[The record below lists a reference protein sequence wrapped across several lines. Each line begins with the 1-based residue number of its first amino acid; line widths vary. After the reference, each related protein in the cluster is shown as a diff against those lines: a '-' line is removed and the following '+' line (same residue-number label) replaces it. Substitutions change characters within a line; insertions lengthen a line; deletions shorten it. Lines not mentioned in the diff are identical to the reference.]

1 MSLQGWKFRTL
12 FLPRLGTELLPADTL
27 LRAEKLA
34 AMVSGSGEA
43 PRMDPRHSAD
53 GARLLARTVAR
64 EVNYDRAVRREY
76 CNLGIFVVYVVTLL
90 TMITLQRGVASGSGR
105 LQALA
110 ARRTWLGLSLGVTA
124 DESRVTNELV
134 NVTGVLA
141 HVRRN
146 VETIFGRSTCG
157 NGVCEAPDE
166 HPFWRAAADAR
177 HFEGGWQGRKR
188 VRTSELQRLLSRSF
202 STRFG

>member
-110 ARRTWLGLSLGVTA
+110 ARRTWLGLGQGSTR
-124 DESRVTNELV
+124 E
-134 NVTGVLA
+134 
-141 HVRRN
+141 RN
-146 VETIFGRSTCG
+146 S
-157 NGVCEAPDE
+157 
-166 HPFWRAAADAR
+166 
-177 HFEGGWQGRKR
+177 Q
-188 VRTSELQRLLSRSF
+188 LQRLRSRRF
-202 STRFG
+202 FTRFG

>member
-1 MSLQGWKFRTL
+1 MCC
-12 FLPRLGTELLPADTL
+12 P
-27 LRAEKLA
+27 
-34 AMVSGSGEA
+34 
-43 PRMDPRHSAD
+43 
-53 GARLLARTVAR
+53 
-64 EVNYDRAVRREY
+64 
-76 CNLGIFVVYVVTLL
+76 
-90 TMITLQRGVASGSGR
+90 
-105 LQALA
+105 
-110 ARRTWLGLSLGVTA
+110 GLSLGVTA

-177 HFEGGWQGRKR
+177 HFEGGCTFDCGAIATVEVGVTFFDAHKYRSAAQL
-188 VRTSELQRLLSRSF
+188 VRALAYQDKVRGSVD
-202 STRFG
+202 STHWCGGSPPNFKPLYLGHIDVDSADF